1 MADLS
6 GSLGIQPYQGVM
18 EQLHKMEESKS
29 QLVLKWASDFFHNY
43 NPPIPL
49 ELCHKTGTLVDCL
62 VDLEEDA
69 DLIVLGKR
77 GENANFAKA
86 HLGSSLERVIRSATK
101 PCLVTSRKYQEIK
114 RAILAY
120 DGGKSSR
127 SALEFWAAASY
138 MHDIELHVVVVAE
151 DKAEDVSLKRL
162 QEAEDLLSGVGL
174 APVLQMLHG
183 QPESVIAEYVVD
195 HNVDFL
201 LMGAYGHSRIRQ
213 LLIGSTT
220 TAMIRSCRIPVLLFH

>member
-29 QLVLKWASDFFHNY
+29 DMILKWAGDYFNGCQ
-43 NPPIPL
+43 PPVPV
-49 ELCHKTGTLVDCL
+49 ELLHRSGTLVDCL
-62 VDLEEDA
+62 ADYEDDV

-86 HLGSSLERVIRSATK
+86 HLGSTLERVLRTASK

-120 DGGKSSR
+120 DGGESSR
-127 SALEFWAAASY
+127 KALDFWISASY
-138 MHDIELHVVVVAE
+138 LHDIELHVVVVAE
-151 DKAEDVSLKRL
+151 DKAESVSLKRL
-162 QEAEDLLSGVGL
+162 QEVEDRLTKAGVK
-174 APVLQMLHG
+174 PILQMLHG

-195 HNVDFL
+195 HGVDL
-201 LMGAYGHSRIRQ
+201 LLIGAYGHSRIRQ

-220 TAMIRSCRIPVLLFH
+220 TAMVRSCRIPVLLFH